1 MSTAPIEQSLKTGLV
16 LGGGGA
22 RGAYEAGV
30 LAYLEEE
37 LPKELGEPLGFS
49 FLSGT
54 SVGAINACFLAA
66 NAHVRGAQIQS
77 LVQLW
82 QNLSVDRVLRVGVGD
97 LMRFFRAT
105 FGKVGTDRQGG
116 LVDPVGLEEIVMKH
130 VAWRQIPRNLRHG
143 HLRGLSVTA
152 THVASGKT
160 NVFLQ
165 LPGRAMPAWTKDV
178 HFVAEASLIG
188 PHHALASAAIP
199 VLFPAVKIRKR
210 LFVDG
215 GLRQSVPL
223 SPSLRMGSERVIV
236 VSLRH
241 VPSGPVSVSELPE
254 GKTFASASFLA
265 GKALNALLLDRTDA
279 DLERLRRTNALI
291 EAGVKTYGNSYLGVL
306 EDALVPHRNQ
316 AVRYVR
322 NILVRPSIEL
332 GKLAADYVRSGDFR
346 KRAKGLA
353 SSAIVRLVE
362 NEPLESADLGSYLL
376 FDGGFADRLIELGRR
391 DARALLP
398 EWLQFFSRQ
407 PQSVS
412 EALQFE
418 QARRDQRFLGGV

>member
-1 MSTAPIEQSLKTGLV
+1 MRAEHTLKTGLV

-30 LAYLEEE
+30 LAYLEQE
-37 LPKELGEPLGFS
+37 LPRELGLPVHFP

-66 NAHVRGAQIQS
+66 NADQPGARIQS
-77 LVQLW
+77 LIDLW
-82 QNLSVDRVLRVGVGD
+82 RSLAVERVLRIGVGD
-97 LMRFFRAT
+97 VMRFLRAT
-105 FGKVGTDRQGG
+105 FGKVGDERQGG
-116 LVDPVGLEEIVMKH
+116 LVDPVGLEELVMKH
-130 VAWRQIPRNLRHG
+130 VAWRQIPRNLRRG
-143 HLRGLSVTA
+143 LVQGLSVSA
-152 THVASGKT
+152 THVASGRT
-160 NVFLQ
+160 TVFLQ
-165 LPGRAMPAWTKDV
+165 LPGRALPAWTKDV
-178 HFVAEASLIG
+178 HFVAEATLIG
-188 PHHALASAAIP
+188 PNHALASAAIP
-199 VLFPAVKIRKR
+199 ILFPAVKIRNR

-223 SPSLRMGSERVIV
+223 SPSLRMGAERVIL

-241 VPSGPVSVSELPE
+241 EAPNKKTEPELPE

-291 EAGVKTYGNSYLGVL
+291 ESGVKSFGHGYFKVL
-306 EDALVPHRNQ
+306 EEALVPHRNQ
-316 AVRYVR
+316 PVRYVR
-322 NILVRPSIEL
+322 NLLVRPSQDF
-332 GKLAADYVRSGDFR
+332 GKLASDYVRSGEFR
-346 KRAKGLA
+346 KRARGI
-353 SSAIVRLVE
+353 SGSAIIRLVE
-362 NEPLESADLGSYLL
+362 GEPVDSADLGSYLL

-398 EWLQFFSRQ
+398 EWLQFFSTQ

-418 QARRDQRFLGGV
+418 QAQKDSRFVGAL